1 MLNKGMDMR
10 TTIQLDNH
18 LHEMARQYALA
29 TGKTFAALV
38 EEALR
43 EKLMSQAAPKPRMRV
58 KLTTV
63 KGKGI
68 RHGVDL
74 DSNAALLDLMEAD

>member
-1 MLNKGMDMR
+1 MR

-29 TGKTFAALV
+29 SGKTFTVLV

-43 EKLMSQAAPKPRMRV
+43 EKLMARPLQTRRIRIRLK
-58 KLTTV
+58 TV
-63 KGKGI
+63 QGQDI
-68 RHGVDL
+68 HRSVDL
-74 DSNAALLDLMEAD
+74 DSNAALLDLSALGNFPNFV

>member
-1 MLNKGMDMR
+1 MR

-29 TGKTFAALV
+29 SGRTFTALI

-43 EKLMSQAAPKPRMRV
+43 EKLMARPMLKNRIRV
-58 KLTTV
+58 RLKTV
-63 KGKGI
+63 QGQGI
-68 RHGVDL
+68 HRGVDL